1 MFPSSGTAASS
12 APPAPDLIYD
22 VSDADFETS
31 VIARSMEVPV
41 LLDCWAPWCAPC
53 RSLTPVLEKVVASL
67 GGAVVLAKLNSD
79 ENPQLAAA
87 LRLRSIPQ
95 VFLIHGG
102 QMVDQFSGALPEGK
116 VREFL
121 AKHVQPQVSPVEQ
134 LREEAAALVAT
145 DPEGAEALLRE
156 GLRYEPGN
164 LVLTLDLIERVLAR
178 GALDE
183 AQALLDRVPAAQR
196 NDRHGA
202 LLKRLAL
209 ARNRPPGDPAALAAR
224 VAADPKD
231 FEARFALAALQ
242 VYEGDF
248 RGGFDQLLEVV
259 LRDRGEWREKARKQ
273 LVEWFDACPDPAVV
287 SHGRR
292 YLGMYLH

>member
-31 VIARSMEVPV
+31 VIARSMEVSV
-41 LLDCWAPWCAPC
+41 LLDCWAPWCGPC

-87 LRLRSIPQ
+87 LRLKSIPQ

-121 AKHVQPQVSPVEQ
+121 AKHVQPQVSPLEQ

-164 LVLTLDLIERVLAR
+164 LPLTLDLTDRVLAR
-178 GALDE
+178 GAFDE

-196 NDRHGA
+196 NDRHAA

-231 FEARFALAALQ
+231 FDARFALAALQ

-292 YLGMYLH
+292 YLGMYLN

>member
-41 LLDCWAPWCAPC
+41 LLDCWAPWCGPC

-292 YLGMYLH
+292 YLGMYLN

>member
-12 APPAPDLIYD
+12 PPPAPDLIYD
-22 VSDADFETS
+22 VSDADFESS

-121 AKHVQPQVSPVEQ
+121 AKHVQPQVSPMEQ

-292 YLGMYLH
+292 YLGMYLN

>member
-12 APPAPDLIYD
+12 PPPAPDLIYD
-22 VSDADFETS
+22 VGDADFESS

-95 VFLIHGG
+95 VFLVHGG
-102 QMVDQFSGALPEGK
+102 QIVDQFSGALPEGK

-164 LVLTLDLIERVLAR
+164 LVLTLDLVERVLAR

-183 AQALLDRVPAAQR
+183 AQALLDRVPATQR

-292 YLGMYLH
+292 YLGMYLN